1 MNMPIPRVR
10 VVTDSTSDIPE
21 DIARQLDITVVPA
34 NIQFADR
41 SFQDGV
47 DLSRD
52 EFYRR
57 LVSGTDLPTTSAP
70 AAGIFAQTYRGVAA
84 RSAAAGQPLEGVVAV
99 HLASR
104 LSGLFNAARLGAED
118 VTETQVH
125 LVDSQQVS
133 IGTGLLAIVA
143 ARAAQAGMGLHEIV
157 ELVEAR
163 VPRVRLLAL
172 LDTLDYVRR
181 SGRLGP
187 ARWLLGTLLNIKP
200 IIAVRHGEVLPPVE
214 LARTRGQGLQRLT
227 ELATEL
233 APFEELAVVHA
244 QTPQLAATLLDRLSL
259 LHPRDQIICSEV
271 GVTIGT
277 YAGPGAVG
285 FICVQRAD

>member
-1 MNMPIPRVR
+1 MNMPVPRVR

-21 DIARQLDITVVPA
+21 DIARQLDITIVPA

-41 SFQDGV
+41 SFQDGIG
-47 DLSRD
+47 LSRD

-57 LVSGTDLPTTSAP
+57 LVLGPDLPTTSAP
-70 AAGIFAQTYRGVAA
+70 AAGLFAQTYRDVAA
-84 RSAAAGQPLEGVVAV
+84 RSAAAGHPLEGVVAV

-118 VTETQVH
+118 VSETQVR
-125 LVDSQQVS
+125 LVDSEQVS

-143 ARAAQAGMGLHEIV
+143 ARAAQAGLGLDEIV
-157 ELVEAR
+157 ALVGAR

-187 ARWLLGTLLNIKP
+187 ARWLLGTILNIKP
-200 IIAVRHGEVLPPVE
+200 IIEVRHGEVLPPVE
-214 LARTRGQGLQRLT
+214 LVRTRGQGLERLV

-244 QTPQLAATLLDRLSL
+244 RAPQLAGTLLDRLAV
-259 LHPRDQIICSEV
+259 LHPRDQIVCGEV

-285 FICVQRAD
+285 FICVQRGD

>member
-1 MNMPIPRVR
+1 
-10 VVTDSTSDIPE
+10 
-21 DIARQLDITVVPA
+21 
-34 NIQFADR
+34 
-41 SFQDGV
+41 
-47 DLSRD
+47 
-52 EFYRR
+52 
-57 LVSGTDLPTTSAP
+57 
-70 AAGIFAQTYRGVAA
+70 
-84 RSAAAGQPLEGVVAV
+84 
-99 HLASR
+99 
-104 LSGLFNAARLGAED
+104 
-118 VTETQVH
+118 
-125 LVDSQQVS
+125 
-133 IGTGLLAIVA
+133 
-143 ARAAQAGMGLHEIV
+143 
-157 ELVEAR
+157 
-163 VPRVRLLAL
+163 L

>member
-1 MNMPIPRVR
+1 MPVPRVR

-21 DIARQLDITVVPA
+21 DIARQLDITIVPA

-57 LVSGTDLPTTSAP
+57 LVLGPDLPTTSAP
-70 AAGIFAQTYRGVAA
+70 AAGIFAQTYRDVAA

-104 LSGLFNAARLGAED
+104 LSGLFNSARLGAEE
-118 VTETQVH
+118 VTDTQVR

-133 IGTGLLAIVA
+133 MGTGLLAIVA
-143 ARAAQAGMGLHEIV
+143 ARAAQAGLGLDEIV
-157 ELVEAR
+157 ALVEAR

-200 IIAVRHGEVLPPVE
+200 IIEVRHGEVLPPVE
-214 LARTRGQGLQRLT
+214 LVRTRGHGLERLT
-227 ELATEL
+227 ELATEI

-244 QTPQLAATLLDRLSL
+244 RAPQLAGTLLDRLAT
-259 LHPRDQIICSEV
+259 LHPRDQIICGEV

-285 FICVQRAD
+285 FICVQRGD

>member
-1 MNMPIPRVR
+1 MNMPVPRVR

-21 DIARQLDITVVPA
+21 DIARQLDITIVPA

-41 SFQDGV
+41 SFRDGI

-57 LVSGTDLPTTSAP
+57 LVSGPDLPTTSAP
-70 AAGIFAQTYRGVAA
+70 AAGIFAQTYRDVAA
-84 RSAAAGQPLEGVVAV
+84 RSAAAGRPLEGVVAV

-104 LSGLFNAARLGAED
+104 LSGLFNAARLGADD
-118 VTETQVH
+118 VTETQVR
-125 LVDSQQVS
+125 LVDSEQVS

-143 ARAAQAGMGLHEIV
+143 AHAAQAGLGLDEIV
-157 ELVEAR
+157 ALLAAR

-187 ARWLLGTLLNIKP
+187 ARWLVGTLLSIKP
-200 IIAVRHGEVLPPVE
+200 IIEVRHGEVLPPVE
-214 LARTRGQGLQRLT
+214 LLRTRGQGLERLT

-244 QTPQLAATLLDRLSL
+244 QAPQLAATLLERLTA
-259 LHPRDQIICSEV
+259 LHPREQIIFSEV

-285 FICVQRAD
+285 FICVQRRD

>member
-1 MNMPIPRVR
+1 MPVPRVR

-21 DIARQLDITVVPA
+21 DVACQLDITVVPA
-34 NIQFADR
+34 NIQFADG
-41 SFQDGV
+41 SYLDGV

-57 LVSGTDLPTTSAP
+57 LVLGPDLPTTSAP
-70 AAGIFAQTYRGVAA
+70 AAGIFAQAYRQAA
-84 RSAAAGQPLEGVVAV
+84 RPAADGQAVEGVVAV
-99 HLASR
+99 HLASH
-104 LSGLFNAARLGAED
+104 LSALFNSAWLGAQE
-118 VTETQVH
+118 VTETQVR

-143 ARAAQAGMGLHEIV
+143 ARAAQAGLGLDEIV
-157 ELVEAR
+157 KLVEAR
-163 VPRVRLLAL
+163 VPRVHLLAL

-181 SGRLGP
+181 SGRLGA
-187 ARWLLGTLLNIKP
+187 ARWLVGTILNIKP
-200 IIAVRHGEVLPPVE
+200 IIEVRLGEVLPPVE
-214 LARTRGQGLQRLT
+214 LVRTRSHGLERLT
-227 ELATEL
+227 ELATDL

-244 QTPQLAATLLDRLSL
+244 RAPQLAATLLDRLAA
-259 LHPRDQIICSEV
+259 LHPREQIICGEV

-285 FICVQRAD
+285 FICMQRGN

>member
-1 MNMPIPRVR
+1 MNMPVPRVR
-10 VVTDSTSDIPE
+10 VVTDSTSDLPE
-21 DIARQLDITVVPA
+21 ELVRRLDITIVPA
-34 NIQFADR
+34 NVQFADR
-41 SFQDGV
+41 GFQDGV

-57 LVSGTDLPTTSAP
+57 LVQGPDLPTTSAP

-118 VTETQVH
+118 VTETQVR

-143 ARAAQAGMGLHEIV
+143 ARAAQAGLGLDEISKML
-157 ELVEAR
+157 ESRA
-163 VPRVRLLAL
+163 PRVRLFAL

-181 SGRLGP
+181 SGRLGA

-200 IIAVRHGEVLPPVE
+200 IIAVRQGEVLPPVE
-214 LARTRGQGLQRLT
+214 MVRTRGQGLDRLT
-227 ELATEL
+227 GLATEL

-244 QTPQLAATLLDRLSL
+244 RAPELAAKLMDRLAA
-259 LHPRDQIICSEV
+259 LHPPDQIIRSEV

-285 FICVQRAD
+285 FVCIPRSG

>member
-1 MNMPIPRVR
+1 MHMAVPRVR

-21 DIARQLDITVVPA
+21 DIARQLDITIVPA

-41 SFQDGV
+41 SFQDGI

-57 LVSGTDLPTTSAP
+57 LVSGPDLPTTSAP
-70 AAGIFAQTYRGVAA
+70 AAGIFAQTYRDVAA
-84 RSAAAGQPLEGVVAV
+84 RSAALGPPLEGIVAV

-104 LSGLFNAARLGAED
+104 LSGLFNSARLGAEE
-118 VTETQVH
+118 VTETSVR
-125 LVDSQQVS
+125 LIDSEQVS

-143 ARAAQAGMGLHEIV
+143 ARAAQAGLGMDEIV
-157 ELVEAR
+157 ALVEAR
-163 VPRVRLLAL
+163 VRRVRLLAL

-181 SGRLGP
+181 SGRLGA
-187 ARWLLGTLLNIKP
+187 ARWLLGTLLNIRP

-214 LARTRGQGLQRLT
+214 MVRTRARGLERLV
-227 ELATEL
+227 ELATEI

-244 QTPQLAATLLDRLSL
+244 RAPQLAQTLLEQLAA
-259 LHPRDQIICSEV
+259 LHPRDKIICGEV

-285 FICVQRAD
+285 FICVQRND